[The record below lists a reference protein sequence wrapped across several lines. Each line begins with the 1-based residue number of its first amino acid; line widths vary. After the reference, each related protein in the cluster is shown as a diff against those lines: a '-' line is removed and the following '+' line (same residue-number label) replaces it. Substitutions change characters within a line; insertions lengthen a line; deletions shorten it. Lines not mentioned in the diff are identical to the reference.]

1 MPLSTVIFC
10 AIAFGAVFL
19 MRLFKMGTLLAFLL
33 TGILAGQHVFGL
45 FELSGTWTFLG
56 DLGIMFLWFNI
67 GLQIN
72 MKRLWQL
79 RRTIFGLGASQVL
92 MVAVMLFPILVGIT
106 TWSLIG
112 TIMIALI
119 LAMSSTSEDLQILIE
134 KNQLQTN
141 MGRQAFS
148 ILLFQDLL
156 SIPLLTMLPVMTG
169 KSINL
174 GASAIDVL
182 VMSAGLILGVII
194 VAKFLINPLM
204 HVVSK
209 IKSQEAFVLAIMVN
223 IVVWAL
229 VLQKIGLPPA
239 LGAFLAGM
247 LMSETV
253 YRHQINASI
262 EPYSTLFLAFFFV
275 VLGMGLDIPFL
286 MKHYGIILL
295 GVCGLVLIKFFALY
309 IVARV
314 RHVSSKEATLMS
326 LILAQ
331 GGEFGLLILQT
342 MKANNINAIP
352 AEHQEILTAIIIL
365 SIMVTPMLL
374 FIYDWLLKHGKIFT
388 GTSNTKLSEV
398 MVQETPTVIISGFG
412 RMGQIVAQMLENTK
426 VSYVAIDSNVDEVIL
441 AREAGYNVIYGD
453 SKKKGILLA
462 AGFKSRKTRAVVI
475 TLNNEFIARD
485 IVETVKS
492 LSPRIKIFARAHNL
506 KSANDL
512 IKSGV
517 KFAMPEIIESS
528 FVLGENLMVGL
539 GVSRSKINTVVDD
552 MRANNYSN
560 VKQRVNINET
570 K

>member
-1 MPLSTVIFC
+1 MPLSTVIFL

-92 MVAVMLFPILVGIT
+92 MVAIMLFPVLVGIT
-106 TWSLIG
+106 SWTLIG
-112 TIMIALI
+112 TIMVALI
-119 LAMSSTSEDLQILIE
+119 LAMSSTSEDLQILVE

-141 MGRQAFS
+141 MGRQTFS

-156 SIPLLTMLPVMTG
+156 SIPLLAMLPVMTG

-174 GASAIDVL
+174 GATVIDVL
-182 VMSAGLILGVII
+182 VMSLGLIFGVII
-194 VAKFLINPLM
+194 VSKFIINPLM

-209 IKSQEAFVLAIMVN
+209 IKSHEAFVLAIMVN

-229 VLQKIGLPPA
+229 VLQKLGMPPA

-253 YRHQINASI
+253 YRHQVNASI
-262 EPYSTLFLAFFFV
+262 EPYATLFLAFFFI

-286 MKHYGIILL
+286 RGHYATILIAV
-295 GVCGLVLIKFFALY
+295 GGLVLIKFFALY

-314 RHVSSKEATLMS
+314 RHVSAKDATLMS

-342 MKANNINAIP
+342 IKTNGIKAIP
-352 AEHQEILTAIIIL
+352 AEHQEILIAVIVV
-365 SIMVTPMLL
+365 SIMITPILL
-374 FIYDWLLKHGKIFT
+374 FVYDWLLRHGKIFK
-388 GTSNTKLSEV
+388 GPADKNLSES
-398 MVQETPTVIISGFG
+398 MIQEAPVVIISGFG
-412 RMGQIVAQMLENTK
+412 RMGQIIAQMLEIAK
-426 VSYVAIDSNVDEVIL
+426 IPYVAIDSNVDEVIM
-441 AREAGYNVIYGD
+441 ARESGYNVIYGD
-453 SKKKGILLA
+453 SRKKSILEA
-462 AGFKSRKTRAVVI
+462 AGFKPSKTRAVVVAV
-475 TLNNEFIARD
+475 NNESIVRD
-485 IVETVKS
+485 IVETWRS
-492 LSPRIKIFARAHNL
+492 ISPRIKIFARAHNL

-512 IKSGV
+512 IKMGV
-517 KFAMPEIIESS
+517 KSAMPEIIESS
-528 FVLGENLMVGL
+528 FLLGDKLMSGL
-539 GVSRSKINTVVDD
+539 GLSRIKINSLVEDL
-552 MRANNYSN
+552 RANNYAN
-560 VKQRVNINET
+560 VKQPIDT

>member
-1 MPLSTVIFC
+1 MPLTTVIFF
-10 AIAFGAVFL
+10 AIAFGAVFF

-33 TGILAGQHVFGL
+33 TGILAGQHVLGL

-56 DLGIMFLWFNI
+56 DMGIMFLWFNI

-72 MKRLWQL
+72 MNRLWQL

-106 TWSLIG
+106 SWTLIG
-112 TIMIALI
+112 TIMVALI

-134 KNQLQTN
+134 KNQLQTS
-141 MGRQAFS
+141 MGRQTFS

-156 SIPLLTMLPVMTG
+156 SIPLLAMLPVMSG

-174 GASAIDVL
+174 GATAIDVL

-194 VAKFLINPLM
+194 VSKFLVNPLM
-204 HVVSK
+204 HIVSK
-209 IKSQEAFVLAIMVN
+209 VKSQEAFVLAIMVN
-223 IVVWAL
+223 IVVWAI
-229 VLQKIGLPPA
+229 VLEKIGLPPA

-262 EPYSTLFLAFFFV
+262 EPYATLFLAFFFI

-286 MKHYGIILL
+286 TKHYAMILI
-295 GVCGLVLIKFFALY
+295 GVGGLVLIKFFALY

-314 RHVSSKEATLMS
+314 RHVSARDATLMS

-342 MKANNINAIP
+342 MKTNAIKAIP
-352 AEHQEILTAIIIL
+352 AEHQEILTAVIIV
-365 SIMVTPMLL
+365 SIMLTPILL

-388 GTSNTKLSEV
+388 GKSNKKLSES
-398 MVQETPTVIISGFG
+398 MATETPVVIISGFG
-412 RMGQIVAQMLENTK
+412 RMGQIIAQMLENAHIP
-426 VSYVAIDSNVDEVIL
+426 YVAIDSNVDEVVM
-441 AREAGYNVIYGD
+441 ARESGYNVIYGD
-453 SKKKGILLA
+453 SKRKGILLA
-462 AGFKSRKTRAVVI
+462 AGFKPSKTRAVVI
-475 TLNNEFIARD
+475 ALNNESVARD
-485 IVETVKS
+485 IVETLRS
-492 LSPRIKIFARAHNL
+492 MSPRIKIFARAHNL

-512 IKSGV
+512 IQMGV
-517 KFAMPEIIESS
+517 KSATPEIIESS
-528 FVLGENLMVGL
+528 FIVGEKLMAGL
-539 GVSRSKINTVVDD
+539 GLSHAKINALTDD
-552 MRANNYSN
+552 LRANNYAN
-560 VKQRVNINET
+560 VKQPIDT